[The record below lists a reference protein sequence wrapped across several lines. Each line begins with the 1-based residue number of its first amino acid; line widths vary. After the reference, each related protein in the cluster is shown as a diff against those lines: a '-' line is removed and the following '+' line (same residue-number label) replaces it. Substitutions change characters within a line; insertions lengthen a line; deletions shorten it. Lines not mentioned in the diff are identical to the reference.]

1 MPSKKMNSK
10 TSQPKPTSKS
20 DNSVKKKTSGAK
32 KTSKKE
38 TVEAPVVPVEAP
50 VEPPV
55 KVEAPV
61 EPPVKV
67 EAPVDETTPL
77 STESNTESSSPS
89 LEEQFASVTQ
99 KLADLKTLQVTLTT
113 ELKLLHKNTTKHLK
127 NMNKKKKKVHND
139 KKPRAPSGFAKPA
152 KMSKELCDFLNEP
165 VGTEMART
173 VVTKHITNYVKEHN
187 LQNQENRRQIL
198 CDDKLMN
205 LLKVDDTVVLT
216 YFNLQ
221 KYMKVHFIK
230 TEPNAVSI

>member
-1 MPSKKMNSK
+1 
-10 TSQPKPTSKS
+10 
-20 DNSVKKKTSGAK
+20 
-32 KTSKKE
+32 
-38 TVEAPVVPVEAP
+38 
-50 VEPPV
+50 
-55 KVEAPV
+55 
-61 EPPVKV
+61 
-67 EAPVDETTPL
+67 
-77 STESNTESSSPS
+77 
-89 LEEQFASVTQ
+89 
-99 KLADLKTLQVTLTT
+99 
-113 ELKLLHKNTTKHLK
+113 
-127 NMNKKKKKVHND
+127 
-139 KKPRAPSGFAKPA
+139 
-152 KMSKELCDFLNEP
+152 MSKELCDFLNEP